1 MTRAIAVQT
10 LVAGEV
16 EAPLLVLAAALSFWG
31 GLNPETA
38 EIIDTQHPDCG
49 TVVKGCCLVIP
60 GIRGSTAAPGA
71 LLECIASGN
80 GPAAIVLAEADPTPL
95 ISSLVA
101 VFIGLPAMPVAL
113 LSQARDIHSL
123 ESGATVRLCDESL
136 TVLDR
141 HPKS

>member
-1 MTRAIAVQT
+1 MTRTIALQT

-16 EAPLLVLAAALSFWG
+16 EAPLLVLADALSFWG

-38 EIIDTQHPDCG
+38 EIIDTQHSDCG
-49 TVVKGCCLVIP
+49 AVVKNCCLVMP

-71 LLECIASGN
+71 LLECIANGN
-80 GPAAIVLAEADPTPL
+80 GPAAVILAEADPTPL

-101 VFIGLPAMPVAL
+101 AFIGKPAMPVAL
-113 LSQARDIHSL
+113 LSQAEDIHSL
-123 ESGATVRLCDESL
+123 KSGSVIRLCGQNL

-141 HPKS
+141 YQED